1 MNELFAVALA
11 LLVDRVVGD
20 PAWLP
25 HPVVIMGKYIRK
37 FERRANHWA
46 RVSAIRLRLRGIA
59 LTWTTT
65 VGAALVTAM
74 LWWAARQ
81 VSPAFGSLINIW
93 LISTTI
99 AWKGLEQA
107 GKDVYQALDKGGLDA
122 GRRAVG
128 MIVGR
133 DTETMSE
140 MDVVR
145 ATVETLA
152 ENIVDAIV
160 APVLFAALGGA
171 PLAMFYRAANTLDSM
186 VGYKNERFQHF
197 GWASAR
203 LDDVLNY
210 VPARFT
216 VCLMYLALCV
226 RHRPAA
232 SAWRVMLRDA
242 RKHPSPNS
250 GLPEAMMAGGLS
262 VQLGGWNR
270 YGGIP
275 SFRAHLGD
283 AVESL
288 TRERIPEATE
298 VVNDTTWILLSLVS
312 VGGGAIWFSLVGLY

>member
-1 MNELFAVALA
+1 LNGLFAAALA

-20 PAWLP
+20 PTWLP
-25 HPVVIMGKYIRK
+25 HPVVIMGKYIRT

-46 RVSAIRLRLRGIA
+46 RGSASGLRWRGVA
-59 LTWTTT
+59 LTLTTT
-65 VGAALVTAM
+65 CGAALVTAFIG
-74 LWWAARQ
+74 WAARQ
-81 VSPAFGSLINIW
+81 VSPAFGTFVNIW

-99 AWKGLEQA
+99 AWKGLAQA
-107 GKDVYQALDKGGLDA
+107 GKDVHQALSSNGLDA

-140 MDVVR
+140 TDVVR

-171 PLAMFYRAANTLDSM
+171 PLAMFYRAANTLDAM

-197 GWASAR
+197 GWGSAR

-210 VPARFT
+210 VPARVT

-226 RHRPAA
+226 RHRPAL
-232 SAWRVMLRDA
+232 SAWRVMRRDA
-242 RKHPSPNS
+242 HKHPSPNS

-262 VQLGGWNR
+262 VQLGGWNL

-283 AVESL
+283 AVKPLVSEC
-288 TRERIPEATE
+288 IPEAVE
-298 VVNDTTWILLSLVS
+298 VVNDTAWILLSLVTL
-312 VGGGAIWFSLVGLY
+312 GGGAIWFFITDF